1 VGGLSPSTVFHD
13 AAPTRDG
20 YGAGLLLAGDRD
32 PAIVALD
39 CDLAESTRAKWF
51 GDKFPNRFFQM
62 GISEQDMVAT
72 AAGLASSG
80 FSPFASSFA
89 IFLERAFEQ
98 VRNAVARPNLN
109 VKVVGSHGGIMTGE
123 DGASAQ
129 AICDIAIYRALPN
142 MRVVVPSDAIEARE
156 ATLALAGSPGPA
168 YLRLTRSKVPL
179 LHGEGSP
186 AFRLGKAET
195 LRDGTDVTIVATG
208 ALVAAAVQAAD
219 ALRGHGLRARVVN
232 MATIKP
238 LDEEAIVS
246 SRAGSGEP
254 WRRSSP
260 RARRLACTAW
270 ACPIGSRKVG
280 RPPSSTRR
288 TGCPVRTSRPPPK
301 RLRSAPDLA
310 PSASPFLRLRARS
323 DPALTWVRKRA
334 RAAGPLRSQGERTRD
349 GSSGP
354 RQPSGRR
361 GQGTPPPSS

>member
-238 LDEEAIVS
+238 LDEEAIVKAARETGAVVTCEDHVVAGGLGGAVAEVIATRAPARLHRVGLPDRFAESGTPAQLYEAYGLS
-246 SRAGSGEP
+246 SSHIAAAAE
-254 WRRSSP
+254 
-260 RARRLACTAW
+260 AVA
-270 ACPIGSRKVG
+270 
-280 RPPSSTRR
+280 
-288 TGCPVRTSRPPPK
+288 
-301 RLRSAPDLA
+301 
-310 PSASPFLRLRARS
+310 
-323 DPALTWVRKRA
+323 KRA
-334 RAAGPLRSQGERTRD
+334 
-349 GSSGP
+349 
-354 RQPSGRR
+354 
-361 GQGTPPPSS
+361 